1 MGQDNTN
8 TVAKILKVYAII
20 NAVAGCILGLIAA
33 DTFNGALV
41 ALFIGLCI
49 VTSFVIYAFGE
60 VIQLLQ
66 DIKDGTR
73 GTIKTIQNQNNSDK
87 DELPSI

>member
-1 MGQDNTN
+1 MGQSNTN

-20 NAVAGCILGLIAA
+20 NAVAGCILGLIGLGA
-33 DTFNGALV
+33 FNGVVV

-49 VTSFVIYAFGE
+49 VTSFTIYAFGE

-73 GTIKTIQNQNNSDK
+73 GTIRTIQKQNSSEN

>member
-33 DTFNGALV
+33 DTFNAALV

-73 GTIKTIQNQNNSDK
+73 STIKTIQNQNNSDN

>member
-1 MGQDNTN
+1 MGQSNTN

-20 NAVAGCILGLIAA
+20 NAVAGCILGLIGLGA
-33 DTFNGALV
+33 FNGVVV

-49 VTSFVIYAFGE
+49 VTSFAIYAFGE

-73 GTIKTIQNQNNSDK
+73 GTIKTIQKQNSSAK

>member
-1 MGQDNTN
+1 MGQSNTN

-66 DIKDGTR
+66 DIKDGTK
-73 GTIKTIQNQNNSDK
+73 GTITTIQKQNNNDN